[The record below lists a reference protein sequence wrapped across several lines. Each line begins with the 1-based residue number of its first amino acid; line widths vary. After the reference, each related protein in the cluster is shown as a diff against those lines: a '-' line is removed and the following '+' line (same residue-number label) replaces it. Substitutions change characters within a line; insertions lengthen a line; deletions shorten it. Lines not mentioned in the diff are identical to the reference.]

1 LSGTALPHADADSP
15 RSVAASAAL
24 VREFVRDVIR
34 HAHCET
40 RSAGVETMRARA
52 TLLGHPIHQML
63 VVLPLG
69 AFVTAVV
76 LDVVTMFRPISELS
90 IAAFWS
96 LVIGSIGAVIAAVF
110 GLVDWTKIPK
120 RTRAKRV
127 GVFHALTNVSVL
139 ALFVVAALLRMD
151 RDYYFVNGGILAIE
165 LVAFA
170 LAGVGG
176 WLGGELVDRM
186 GIGVHEGAHPNAPSS
201 LQDPR
206 KVPTATPTGAL

>member
-1 LSGTALPHADADSP
+1 
-15 RSVAASAAL
+15 
-24 VREFVRDVIR
+24 
-34 HAHCET
+34 
-40 RSAGVETMRARA
+40 MRARA

-63 VVLPLG
+63 VAVPLG

-90 IAAFWS
+90 ITAFWS
-96 LVIGSIGAVIAAVF
+96 LVIGSIGAVLAAIF

-120 RTRAKRV
+120 HTRAKRV
-127 GVFHALTNVSVL
+127 GVFHALTNVAVL
-139 ALFVVAALLRMD
+139 TLFVVAALLRVD
-151 RDYYFVNGGILAIE
+151 RDYYFVSGSILAIE

-170 LAGVGG
+170 LAGLGG

-201 LQDPR
+201 LQDPS
-206 KVPTATPTGAL
+206 KTPTATGAF

>member
-1 LSGTALPHADADSP
+1 
-15 RSVAASAAL
+15 
-24 VREFVRDVIR
+24 
-34 HAHCET
+34 
-40 RSAGVETMRARA
+40 MRARA

-76 LDVVTMFRPISELS
+76 LDVVTMFRSISELS

-96 LVIGSIGAVIAAVF
+96 LVIGSVGAVLAAIF
-110 GLVDWTKIPK
+110 GLIDWTKIPK
-120 RTRAKRV
+120 HTRAKRV
-127 GVFHALTNVSVL
+127 GVFHALTNVGVL
-139 ALFVVAALLRMD
+139 ALFVVAALLRID
-151 RDYYFVNGGILAIE
+151 RDYYFVSGGILAIE

-170 LAGVGG
+170 LAGLGG

-201 LQDPR
+201 LQNPH
-206 KVPTATPTGAL
+206 KVPAATPTGVF